1 MKYRQAI
8 FLGLFVGLHVATVGC
23 TSSRDWVRNGFKVGP
38 QYCPP
43 AASVA
48 PEYLVATDPRVQHQA
63 PDDSRWWTVF
73 NDPAL
78 DQLVQTAYQQ
88 NLPLREACS
97 RILEA
102 RAQRAIAVG
111 NIFPQQ
117 QQAFADYSRNAVSGT
132 VANREMIQDRFYGLW
147 DGGFNLAWELDF
159 WGRFRRAVESADAL
173 YCASVDDY
181 DAVLVLLVAN
191 VAQTYTQIRTTQ
203 DQLTFTRANVALQ
216 QKTFNLVK
224 AQRDNGVATDFDV
237 AQAETSLAQT
247 EALVPPL
254 EISLRQS
261 INQLCVLLGTPPE
274 KLEEKF
280 GPGRIPVAPTEV
292 AVGIPADLLR
302 RRPDVKRAERQL
314 AAQSAQI
321 GIATAELYPQ
331 ISIVG
336 AIGLQSSRLAQ
347 LPNSESFAG
356 AVGPSMRWNILNY
369 GRIVNGIRVQD
380 ARYQELAASY
390 LNTVLVANEEVENGL
405 VAFLQSQEQVKS
417 QTRAAKAAQKAVD
430 LAIIQFQQ
438 GIINF
443 NPVFVVEQSLV
454 QQQNQLAQAQGNV
467 ALGLIGVYRALGGG
481 WQFRYEDD
489 ETPAVDS
496 ASPQSAPLPGPKANS
511 ALHETGPI
519 VPPDPVPPS
528 KKP

>member
-1 MKYRQAI
+1 MKVQTI
-8 FLGLFVGLHVATVGC
+8 LPGFFLGLSVVTAGC
-23 TSSRDWVRNGFKVGP
+23 TSPREWVHNGFKVGP
-38 QYCPP
+38 NYRPP
-43 AASVA
+43 AAATA
-48 PEYLVATDPRVQHQA
+48 PQYIAAADPRVQHRA

-78 DQLVQTAYQQ
+78 DRLVQTAYRQ
-88 NLPLREACS
+88 NLPLREACF

-102 RAQRAIAVG
+102 RAQRAIAIG

-117 QQAFADYSRNAVSGT
+117 QQAAADYSRNAVSDT
-132 VANREMIQDRFYGLW
+132 VANRQLIQDRFYGLW

-159 WGRFRRAVESADAL
+159 WGRFRRAVESADAQFS
-173 YCASVDDY
+173 ASVDDY

-191 VAQTYTQIRTTQ
+191 VAQTYTQVRTTQ
-203 DQLTFTRANVALQ
+203 DQLAFTRANVALQ
-216 QKTFNLVK
+216 RKTCELVRTQK
-224 AQRDNGVATDFDV
+224 ANGVATDFDV

-247 EALVPPL
+247 ESLVPPL

-261 INQLCVLLGTPPE
+261 INQLCVLLGIPPE
-274 KLEEKF
+274 KLEEQF
-280 GPGRIPVAPTEV
+280 GPGRIPMAPDDV

-321 GIATAELYPQ
+321 GIATAQLYPQ

-336 AIGLQSSRLAQ
+336 TIGLQSSRLAQ
-347 LPNSESFAG
+347 LANSDSFAG
-356 AVGPSMRWNILNY
+356 AIGPSMRWDILNY
-369 GRIVNGIRVQD
+369 GRLVNGIRQQD
-380 ARYQELAASY
+380 ARFQELAANY

-405 VAFLQSQEQVKS
+405 VAFLKSQEQVKS
-417 QTRAAKAAQKAVD
+417 QTRAAVAAKRAVD
-430 LAIIQFQQ
+430 LAIIQFQE

-443 NPVFVVEQSLV
+443 NPLFVVEQTLV

-467 ALGLIGVYRALGGG
+467 ALGLIAVYRGLGGG
-481 WQFRYEDD
+481 WQFRCENGG
-489 ETPAVDS
+489 TLPAGPTSGPV
-496 ASPQSAPLPGPKANS
+496 APLPGPPANP
-511 ALHETGPI
+511 ALRETGPI
-519 VPPDPVPPS
+519 VPPDPPPPS